1 MSNTNLPFQSEIIY
15 EAIITSYNHQN
26 QPNAAP
32 MGFSLTK
39 EKQVIIR
46 PFKESDTYKNLQH
59 QKKCVV
65 NITNDPDLFVKSTL
79 FQDLLTDEFY
89 INSKIINAPILKAC
103 KGNHIALKV
112 IKEKREEERGIF
124 YCEIIK
130 VELSRESI
138 QPHTRA
144 FSSLIEILIHTTRV
158 IHFSKT
164 SGPHDPNVKQLR
176 ELIEHHSQIISRV
189 TNKDSQFQKYLVK
202 IQEKISQEVGE

>member
-15 EAIITSYNHQN
+15 EAIITSYNQQN

-32 MGFSLTK
+32 MGFSITK

-46 PFKESDTYKNLQH
+46 PFKESDTYKNLRH

-89 INSKIINAPILKAC
+89 FKSKIINAPILKAC

-112 IKEKREEERGIF
+112 IKEKGEEESGIF

-130 VELSRESI
+130 VELSREST
-138 QPHTRA
+138 QPYTRA
-144 FSSLIEILIHTTRV
+144 FSSLIEILIYTTRV

-164 SGPHDPNVKQLR
+164 SGPHDPKVKQLR
-176 ELIEHHSQIISRV
+176 EFIEHHSQIISLV
-189 TNKDSQFQKYLVK
+189 TNKDYQFKKYLLK
-202 IQEKISQEVGE
+202 IQEKKSQEVRE

>member
-1 MSNTNLPFQSEIIY
+1 MSHTNLPFQSEIIY
-15 EAIITSYNHQN
+15 EAIITTYDQQN

-32 MGFSLTK
+32 MGFSITK
-39 EKQVIIR
+39 DKQVIIR

-59 QKKCVV
+59 QKKCIV
-65 NITNDPDLFVKSTL
+65 NITNDPALFVKSTL

-89 INSKIINAPILKAC
+89 IKSKIISAPILKAC
-103 KGNHIALKV
+103 KGNYIALKV
-112 IKEKREEERGIF
+112 KKEIGEEERGIF

-130 VELSRESI
+130 VELGRESI

-164 SGPHDPNVKQLR
+164 SGLLDPKVKQLR
-176 ELIEHHSQIISRV
+176 EFIEHHSQIISRV
-189 TNKDSQFQKYLVK
+189 TNKDSQFQKYVEK
-202 IQEKISQEVGE
+202 IQEKIIQKVRE